1 MNREEALQKIAELQA
16 ELEEHN
22 YKYYVLAQPEISDYD
37 FDMKLKDLEKLEKD
51 YDVNDPNSPTKRVGS
66 DISADFEQVEH
77 KYTMLSLSNAYSE
90 EEITDFDTRV
100 KKIIGTECEYVC
112 ELKYDGSSI
121 SLTYENGILVRAV
134 TRGDGVKGDDV
145 TTNVKTIRSIPLK
158 LRGNDY
164 PKNFEIRGEILM
176 PFDVFNQLNTELKER
191 GEALLANPRN
201 TAAGTLKMKNSSV
214 VASRKLDA
222 YFYYMLG
229 DDLPIDGHYEKLQKA
244 REWGFKISKD
254 TDVCKNLNE
263 VFEFIQ
269 KWDTERFN
277 LPVATDGVVI
287 KVNSKRLQDNLG
299 FTAKSPRWAIAF
311 KFKAESA
318 STVLKS
324 VSYQVG
330 RTGAVTPVAN
340 LEPVP
345 IAGTIVK
352 RASLHNADIIKNLDL
367 HVGDTVFVEK
377 GGEIIPK
384 ITDVDTAQRKPK
396 SSPVVFIENCPEC
409 GTQLIRKEGE
419 AAHYCPNEDG
429 CPPQIK
435 GKMEHFVSRKA
446 MDIDGIGEQTINLLF
461 KKNLLKSITDIYKI
475 PQNSASIIGLEALNI
490 PEDETSLEYD
500 QALKIPLER
509 VLFAFKGSVSLKTLE
524 WLVKH
529 FSPKE
534 IASIQPKELLET
546 SKKNKPDVK
555 TFGEKECETISKFI
569 KKYHQL
575 QTFLKRIPDQTKEV
589 YPENILINLA
599 GLSKETAEKIS
610 EKYKFYYF
618 IYNAGTEN
626 IEKEGLINFMEAG
639 LLEEFFNSK
648 IIDHSRINHISKISI
663 QKKTFENI
671 LKGIETSKNAPFE
684 KVLFGLGIRYVG
696 ETVAK
701 KLAKRFRSI
710 DKLIAATEEELV
722 NVEDIGG
729 RIAESVVEYFKD
741 ETHLKLIE
749 ELRKAGLLLEV
760 QEIKENLPQILEGLT
775 FVVTGNFGSKEI
787 RENLKLQ
794 IEQLG
799 GKVASGISKN
809 TNFLVAGDKA
819 GPEKINKA
827 KKFNVIIFNKTEFE
841 EHFKL

>member
-1 MNREEALQKIAELQA
+1 MNREEALQKIAELQT

-22 YKYYVLAQPEISDYD
+22 YKYYVLAQPEISDYE
-37 FDMKLKDLEKLEKD
+37 FDMKLKELEKLEKECGID
-51 YDVNDPNSPTKRVGS
+51 DPNSPTKRVGS

-176 PFDVFNQLNTELKER
+176 PFDVFNQLNTELEER

-201 TAAGTLKMKNSSV
+201 TAAGTLKMKNSSI

-222 YFYYMLG
+222 YLYYMLG
-229 DDLPIDGHYEKLQKA
+229 DDLPIDGHYERLQKA
-244 REWGFKISKD
+244 REWGFKISENTKL
-254 TDVCKNLNE
+254 CKNLNE
-263 VFEFIQ
+263 VFEFIH

-299 FTAKSPRWAIAF
+299 FTAKSPRWAIAY

-367 HVGDTVFVEK
+367 HIGDTVFVEK

-384 ITDVDTAQRKPK
+384 ITGVDTAQRHPMFLL
-396 SSPVVFIENCPEC
+396 VEFIENCPEC
-409 GTQLIRKEGE
+409 GTQLIRKKGE

-446 MDIDGIGEQTINLLF
+446 MDIDGIGQETIELLYSQELAR
-461 KKNLLKSITDIYKI
+461 NITDLYELKKEQLENLERMAEKSTQRILD
-475 PQNSASIIGLEALNI
+475 GLEASKVV
-490 PEDETSLEYD
+490 PF
-500 QALKIPLER
+500 ER
-509 VLFAFKGSVSLKTLE
+509 VLFA
-524 WLVKH
+524 
-529 FSPKE
+529 
-534 IASIQPKELLET
+534 
-546 SKKNKPDVK
+546 
-555 TFGEKECETISKFI
+555 
-569 KKYHQL
+569 
-575 QTFLKRIPDQTKEV
+575 
-589 YPENILINLA
+589 
-599 GLSKETAEKIS
+599 
-610 EKYKFYYF
+610 
-618 IYNAGTEN
+618 
-626 IEKEGLINFMEAG
+626 
-639 LLEEFFNSK
+639 
-648 IIDHSRINHISKISI
+648 
-663 QKKTFENI
+663 
-671 LKGIETSKNAPFE
+671 
-684 KVLFGLGIRYVG
+684 LGIRYVG

-701 KLAKRFRSI
+701 TLVKKLHTIENIKSQTIEQLTEI
-710 DKLIAATEEELV
+710 DE
-722 NVEDIGG
+722 IGG
-729 RIAESVVEYFKD
+729 RIAESVVDWFSKPEHI
-741 ETHLKLIE
+741 ELIE
-749 ELRKAGLLLEV
+749 KLKQHGLQFSISE
-760 QEIKENLPQILEGLT
+760 E
-775 FVVTGNFGSKEI
+775 
-787 RENLKLQ
+787 KLQ
-794 IEQLG
+794 GRTDKLSGLNIVISGTFEKHSRDQLKEMIEKNG
-799 GKVASGISKN
+799 GKNVGSISKK
-809 TNFLVAGDKA
+809 TSYLLAGENIGSSKL
-819 GPEKINKA
+819 EK
-827 KKFNVIIFNKTEFE
+827 VS
-841 EHFKL
+841 KLGIPMISEDDFIKMLE